1 MPHGLRRVDVTAAL
15 IVDLDGQ
22 LWVLREVSQGWP
34 LLRLIVPGCI
44 GSLLVLHALLLIAR
58 FTSCMLLVIDIA
70 LRFLREQLVLDILDA
85 AVLGIGSI
93 SRRLLSVKICHFFKI
108 N

>member
-1 MPHGLRRVDVTAAL
+1 
-15 IVDLDGQ
+15 
-22 LWVLREVSQGWP
+22 
-34 LLRLIVPGCI
+34 
-44 GSLLVLHALLLIAR
+44 
-58 FTSCMLLVIDIA
+58 MLLVIDIT